1 MNSDKLQKFR
11 NVFGRPVDVLIHRF
25 KLSYNDKYHHL
36 SSTGIPINPQSWC
49 HQCTKI
55 DTRSGNFFHV
65 KVLNVYDFKGNIIV
79 IVNGKVLLEE
89 VILFFKN
96 SYNIR
101 PNSLQG
107 NL

>member
-1 MNSDKLQKFR
+1 MIKSR
-11 NVFGRPVDVLIHRF
+11 NVFGRIDVSIHRF
-25 KLSYNDKYHHL
+25 TLSYNDKYHHL

-96 SYNIR
+96 SYNVR